1 VALGFK
7 HKLRPS
13 LTALALVLVST

>member
-1 VALGFK
+1 MTPSMWAEEEKLFK

-13 LTALALVLVST
+13 